1 MDINRYNAL
10 NILIEILI
18 NGKKTKDAMS
28 HIDASGA
35 REIDRAFVME
45 LVYGCVRYKLLLEWT
60 LRKFLKDFSGTKKN
74 TVLNLMMAVY
84 QVKQMRVPDFAA
96 VNEAVDIEKKM
107 KGIPSLVNAVLRKFI
122 KNKENLKLPSL
133 SEKPALHISLATSHP
148 EWLVRKWSKRLKTD
162 DLLKFAI
169 ANNEIPPL
177 SIRINSLLS
186 NVHEIKEIMN
196 NRDIHF
202 AISQYCPVGMILK
215 DTSIHSIADIL
226 GPVFVQDEA
235 SQVISYLLD
244 PKPEE
249 YILDACAAPGGKS
262 THIAQITKNR
272 SRIVAVDNSIER
284 LTVLKENI
292 RTSGASS
299 IEPVESDILEFT
311 SDKHFDRILLDAPC
325 SALGVIRRNPD
336 VKYRHTEA
344 DFKRLNERQ
353 LHMLLHVS
361 ELLKTHGIL
370 IYSVCSTEPEE
381 TVDVIKEFLNIKRD
395 FYIINNLDDIDI
407 GKTYKENIGWLLTE
421 EGYLLTYPHIH
432 NMDGFFAVRLGRK

>member
-10 NILIEILI
+10 NILNEILI

-45 LVYGCVRYKLLLEWT
+45 LVYGCIRYKLLLEWI
-60 LRKFLKDFSGTKKN
+60 LGKFLKDFSGTKKN
-74 TVLNLMMAVY
+74 TVLNLMIAVY
-84 QVKQMRVPDFAA
+84 QIRYMRVPDFAS
-96 VNEAVDIEKKM
+96 VNEAVNIEKKM

-122 KNKENLKLPSL
+122 KSKDNLKIPSL
-133 SEKPALHISLATSHP
+133 SENPALHISLATSHP
-148 EWLVRKWSKRLKTD
+148 EWLVRKWSKRLRAD
-162 DLLKFAI
+162 DLLRFAM

-186 NVHEIKEIMN
+186 SVHKVEKIMN
-196 NRDIHF
+196 DRGIHF
-202 AISQYCPVGMILK
+202 EMSRHCPEGMILK

-226 GPVFVQDEA
+226 GSVFVQDEA

-249 YILDACAAPGGKS
+249 FILDASAAPGGKS

-272 SRIVAVDNSIER
+272 SRIVAVENSIER
-284 LTVLKENI
+284 LKVLKENI

-299 IEPVESDILEFT
+299 VEPVESDIFKFT
-311 SDKHFDRILLDAPC
+311 SDTRFDRILLDAPC

-336 VKYRHTEA
+336 VKYRHTDA
-344 DFKRLNERQ
+344 DFERLHERQ
-353 LHMLLHVS
+353 LNMLLHVS
-361 ELLKTHGIL
+361 ELLKKQGIL
-370 IYSVCSTEPEE
+370 VYSVCSTEPEE

-395 FYIINNLDDIDI
+395 FYIISNLDDIDI
-407 GKTYKENIGWLLTE
+407 GKTYKENIGRLLTE

-432 NMDGFFAVRLGRK
+432 NMDGFFAIKLGRK